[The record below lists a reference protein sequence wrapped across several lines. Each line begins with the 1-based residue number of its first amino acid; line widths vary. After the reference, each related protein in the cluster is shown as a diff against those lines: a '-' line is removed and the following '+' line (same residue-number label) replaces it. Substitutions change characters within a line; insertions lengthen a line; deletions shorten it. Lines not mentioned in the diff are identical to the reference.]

1 MKIYFS
7 IAHRLKTME
16 EEQRKRGDKR
26 KKKEKK
32 EEGMF
37 LLYSSFSP
45 IENTNIKHDLN
56 NDTNRHDMMEEVKFH
71 GTLSLDREL

>member
-1 MKIYFS
+1 MLPTGSRLWRRKTYFL
-7 IAHRLKTME
+7 RE
-16 EEQRKRGDKR
+16 EKRKRGDKR
-26 KKKEKK
+26 KKKEKKEKK

-56 NDTNRHDMMEEVKFH
+56 NDINRHDMME
-71 GTLSLDREL
+71 GGNSMGPYR